1 MDYIP
6 RVHSELAIAYDDDVI
21 HSNSRNIHKGQQL
34 KLLKNSGLTGSPKK
48 CRLGLEEVECLGFTI
63 GQKSIK
69 PKHKKIRS

>member
-34 KLLKNSGLTGSPKK
+34 KLLKNSAKNSANWQSKEMQTGFGGGWMP
-48 CRLGLEEVECLGFTI
+48 GVYDWPE
-63 GQKSIK
+63 
-69 PKHKKIRS
+69 KHKT